1 MLIAIFGPQN
11 PHSMNKLIFAFFGF
25 SLLLGFHAQAQYEYK
40 IVTSVESIVPMG
52 LGRSRVIE
60 NNGQVNAEELTT
72 ERNSGNDSQQGKVK
86 RGDVKIDELSETK
99 LLNFYSMV
107 GINFQNIASNDAVL
121 TSKINNLVKQGW
133 ELAYVTS
140 AVESDA
146 GKSDGVGI
154 FITRFIFRKKI

>member
-1 MLIAIFGPQN
+1 
-11 PHSMNKLIFAFFGF
+11 MNKIIFAFIGF
-25 SLLLGFHAQAQYEYK
+25 SFLWCTGAQAQYEYK

-72 ERNSGNDSQQGKVK
+72 ERTSGNDSKQGGVK

-99 LLNFYSMV
+99 LLNFYSMI

-154 FITRFIFRKKI
+154 FITRFIFRKKTSN